1 VLYQRTDEP
10 AVLMSRAIT
19 RDAWSA
25 PLMFACRRE
34 ALPRVHDEQHRR
46 VFRVD
51 GRVPTM
57 TALQRQSGKR

>member
-1 VLYQRTDEP
+1 VAKALYQRTDEP

-34 ALPRVHDEQHRR
+34 ALPRV
-46 VFRVD
+46 
-51 GRVPTM
+51 
-57 TALQRQSGKR
+57 QR